1 MVRAGSD
8 NGVDA
13 VSNPYRR
20 VPTNR
25 MLVTLASF
33 EICLQPT
40 IVGACQTPTSVTGY
54 APRDEVNRPSRR
66 VMATP

>member
-40 IVGACQTPTSVTGY
+40 IVGACHGL
-54 APRDEVNRPSRR
+54 R
-66 VMATP
+66 ATR